1 GGERREGCRGPP
13 AGRGGG
19 ARGGV
24 VGGRGLTQ
32 PRRWVVGETPARVLL
47 EEAEE
52 GAQTGQVPGDGVRPE
67 GPLPAEVDQVGPDIG
82 PVDGLGR
89 GGQGLRAPFG
99 EEPAEAPEIPLVG
112 PQGVGAGL
120 ALEPEVDEKVG
131 DRVHQS
137 GAAGPKRAASE
148 DRLSQGNRL
157 LGSPWAD
164 GLERMASGSG

>member
-1 GGERREGCRGPP
+1 MASGEV
-13 AGRGGG
+13 
-19 ARGGV
+19 ARGSA
-24 VGGRGLTQ
+24 T
-32 PRRWVVGETPARVLL
+32 
-47 EEAEE
+47 
-52 GAQTGQVPGDGVRPE
+52 
-67 GPLPAEVDQVGPDIG
+67 
-82 PVDGLGR
+82 
-89 GGQGLRAPFG
+89 PFG

-137 GAAGPKRAASE
+137 GAAGPERAASE

-164 GLERMASGSG
+164 GLERMSIGNG